1 MAVTNIHPIYSTLV
15 KAIDYII
22 NPQKTEQGLY
32 TNSYSCSLDSNQAA
46 KQFLDVRACG
56 SGRGTVLAQHIYQSF
71 HGKEV
76 TPEQAIKIGEE
87 LAEKFLKG
95 KYQYIIAT
103 HIDKDNIHNHIVFNN
118 ISFQDFKSFEYTENR
133 GGKSWENL
141 RKASDE
147 LCRENGLSVI
157 ENPQPNKGKCYF
169 EWQQDTQGKS
179 WKSKLRN
186 AIDETIMQS
195 ENFDDFLAKIRAKNI
210 ECVYTPEN
218 VIKIKFRMEGQE
230 RFARGRTLGWY
241 YDEPQIR
248 RRIEQYKF
256 LKTGVSSRTIHTKI
270 IDTSKDVFQTSKGL
284 LNWAEI
290 KNMQEVSR
298 LINFLSMHNIGSE
311 KELESKATSTYN
323 NRMIVVSSLNEIQ
336 RKIDEL
342 SDQIKLLRAYKK
354 YKPVYDGYKQSGMNK
369 KYKKDNAPAIEK
381 YESVV
386 KTLTEL
392 YPDKKLPNLENLER
406 ERTALIEKRKN
417 LNDDYK
423 NIVAELKEIEYA
435 QTSIRAYM
443 KNLEQS
449 AVKKNENLE

>member
-1 MAVTNIHPIYSTLV
+1 
-15 KAIDYII
+15 
-22 NPQKTEQGLY
+22 
-32 TNSYSCSLDSNQAA
+32 
-46 KQFLDVRACG
+46 
-56 SGRGTVLAQHIYQSF
+56 
-71 HGKEV
+71 
-76 TPEQAIKIGEE
+76 
-87 LAEKFLKG
+87 
-95 KYQYIIAT
+95 
-103 HIDKDNIHNHIVFNN
+103 
-118 ISFQDFKSFEYTENR
+118 
-133 GGKSWENL
+133 
-141 RKASDE
+141 
-147 LCRENGLSVI
+147 
-157 ENPQPNKGKCYF
+157 
-169 EWQQDTQGKS
+169 
-179 WKSKLRN
+179 
-186 AIDETIMQS
+186 MQS

-298 LINFLSMHNIGSE
+298 LINFLSTHNIGSE

-369 KYKKDNAPAIEK
+369 KYKKDNALAIEK

-392 YPDKKLPNLENLER
+392 YPDKKLPSLENLER